1 MFRLGWVSG
10 AVALAFGTVIAL
22 PIPQAQAA
30 NIITFGDNANTCGGS
45 VMCSTNGTAG
55 YLNNGTGQAF
65 DLSTI
70 KSWFQIDPNGINLLL
85 TQAMAEPDG
94 GAGGFRVVNDTGAAV
109 TTFSLTLNDTFTSS
123 TPSVT
128 CSGGV
133 CLDNFQAHGG
143 NLNFN
148 TELSGPDWFDCTQG
162 STIGS
167 TCQGNAGGV
176 AANFTNASPQ
186 AVTFTWSG
194 ASIAN
199 GAFFDIDFASWN
211 NSAYTPSTTGH
222 SSTVP
227 EPATLA
233 LFGAALAGLGAMRRR
248 RKTKA

>member
-94 GAGGFRVVNDTGAAV
+94 GAGGFRVVNDT
-109 TTFSLTLNDTFTSS
+109 
-123 TPSVT
+123 
-128 CSGGV
+128 
-133 CLDNFQAHGG
+133 
-143 NLNFN
+143 
-148 TELSGPDWFDCTQG
+148 
-162 STIGS
+162 
-167 TCQGNAGGV
+167 
-176 AANFTNASPQ
+176 
-186 AVTFTWSG
+186 
-194 ASIAN
+194 
-199 GAFFDIDFASWN
+199 
-211 NSAYTPSTTGH
+211 
-222 SSTVP
+222 
-227 EPATLA
+227 
-233 LFGAALAGLGAMRRR
+233 
-248 RKTKA
+248 